1 MDSFGLNKCEVKS
14 ALVWNK
20 LELSFNRYSM
30 FVGLLRLRSTTPP
43 KFRLSN
49 GYMTLWWWFVLFRE
63 TCRWSYKLSVIPP
76 AVREKHIR
84 STFLWLSVAF
94 TILLI
99 YKVESDSAAAAHTHC
114 RLYSHRG
121 FEPLNT
127 FCWMCYRKQ
136 AFSSPLS
143 ENAVNRIRPS
153 GTHLHR
159 VVCSDF
165 HQVLDELS
173 SMLKVDVGCK

>member
-1 MDSFGLNKCEVKS
+1 MWGEISLSLKKKWNYPLIDTVCLSGCYVSDQPHRPNLDYQVQTVK
-14 ALVWNK
+14 W
-20 LELSFNRYSM
+20 RC
-30 FVGLLRLRSTTPP
+30 G
-43 KFRLSN
+43 
-49 GYMTLWWWFVLFRE
+49 WWFVLFRE

-143 ENAVNRIRPS
+143 ENAVNTICPS
-153 GTHLHR
+153 ATHLHR